1 MALDYKQEIER
12 KLIHLSSFWMVAV
25 VYFLSEGWAIGF
37 FSAAAAFVLVSEYIA
52 YKKPRSWFAKGY
64 SRIFTRV
71 LRDKEK
77 RKFFRFSGAPYV
89 LIAALLLVVFC
100 PKVVTMFA
108 LSVLFIS
115 DSMAALV
122 GKSIG
127 RHRLFGHKTWE
138 GTAAFIL
145 SGFVVVGIFY
155 ACCGLSIP
163 LAVIGVLLGCL
174 GDLSNE
180 TIHVD
185 DNLSI
190 PLLVAA
196 PFLF

>member
-1 MALDYKQEIER
+1 MPLDYKQEIER
-12 KLIHLSSFWMVAV
+12 KLIHLSSFWMVAA

-37 FSAAAAFVLVSEYIA
+37 FSVAAAFVLVSEYAA
-52 YKKPRSWFAKGY
+52 YKHPKSLFAKGY
-64 SRIFTRV
+64 NCIFARV

-77 RKFFRFSGAPYV
+77 KKFFRFSGAPYV

-100 PKVVTMFA
+100 PKIVTMFA

-127 RHRLFGHKTWE
+127 KHRLFGRKTWE
-138 GTAAFIL
+138 GTTAFVL
-145 SGFVVVGIFY
+145 SGLVVAGVFY

-163 LAVIGVLLGCL
+163 LAVVGVLLGCL

-190 PLLVAA
+190 PLLVAL
-196 PFLF
+196 PFLI